1 MSYVAVGGGL
11 NTFVPS
17 TNALATGALQV
28 EFTRAVNTFPITKYA
43 QIVPTQ
49 QMTGYYLRLDSD
61 DNVRVTDVN
70 EFAWPLGNDR
80 PVGKMNQHD
89 FVSFTAARY
98 AYPFYIPNET
108 VKQAAWDVVAQHA
121 RAKAQLAM
129 TARSMRTAT
138 ALTGSAAVTAFTA
151 VGNYY
156 ASGSSISGG
165 ATGWT
170 SSTTNVIQ
178 KGIQTALQRISLAT
192 GGAVRGETDIMMVIS
207 PTIANAL
214 SQTSEVRDYV
224 KNYPA
229 ALPFLQGADTFAKYG
244 LPPNLFGVQ
253 VVVDDSVKVTTRK
266 GAASTTRSFVYGN
279 SAVFVSRPGGLVGV
293 EGSTSFST
301 SSPRASANGAAS
313 TGCTPASGADSTSAR
328 PASPTPSAKTA
339 VRAGVRLMPSARTMS
354 ASRVPA
360 RTTSPNG
367 VLLSSSQHAVTASTD
382 TASTASR

>member
-1 MSYVAVGGGL
+1 MSYVTVGGGL
-11 NTFVPS
+11 NTYVPS

-43 QIVPTQ
+43 QIVPVN
-49 QMTGYYLRLDSD
+49 QMTGYYLRLNSD

-70 EFAWPLGNDR
+70 EFVWPLGNDR
-80 PVGKMNQHD
+80 PVGKMNEHD
-89 FVSFTAARY
+89 FVSFTCQRF

-138 ALTGSAAVTAFTA
+138 ALTTSATFNA

-156 ASGSSISGG
+156 ATGTAISGG
-165 ATGWT
+165 AWNASTG
-170 SSTTNVIQ
+170 NNIQ

-192 GGAVRGETDIMMVIS
+192 GGAVRGETDVMMVIS
-207 PTIANAL
+207 PTIANTL
-214 SQTSEVRDYV
+214 SQTAEVRDYV

-229 ALPFLQGADTFAKYG
+229 ALPFLQGAETFAKYG

-266 GAASTTRSFVYGN
+266 GASSTTRSFVYGN

-293 EGSTSFST
+293 EGSTSFATCQIFAFEDMTVENWDDPKDRRIEGRVIDNST
-301 SSPRASANGAAS
+301 SEVVAPVS
-313 TGCTPASGADSTSAR
+313 
-328 PASPTPSAKTA
+328 
-339 VRAGVRLMPSARTMS
+339 
-354 ASRVPA
+354 
-360 RTTSPNG
+360 G
-367 VLLSSSQHAVTASTD
+367 VLVADVTA
-382 TASTASR
+382 

>member
-11 NTFVPS
+11 NTYVPS

-43 QIVPTQ
+43 QIVPVN

-61 DNVRVTDVN
+61 DNVRITDIN
-70 EFAWPLGNDR
+70 AFQWPLGNDR
-80 PVGKMNQHD
+80 PVGSTNQHD
-89 FVSFTAARY
+89 FVQFACQRF

-129 TARSMRTAT
+129 TGRCIRAAT
-138 ALTGSAAVTAFTA
+138 ALTTSATFNA

-156 ASGSSISGG
+156 ATGNAISGG
-165 ATGWT
+165 AWT
-170 SSTTNVIQ
+170 TSTSNIIQ
-178 KGIQTALQRISLAT
+178 KGIQVALQRIALTT
-192 GGAVRGETDIMMVIS
+192 GGAVRPEADVMMVIS
-207 PTIANAL
+207 PTVANLL
-214 SQTSEVRDYV
+214 SQTTEVQAYV

-229 ALPFLQGADTFAKYG
+229 ALPFLQGSDTFARYG

-253 VVVDDSVKVTTRK
+253 GVVDDSVRVTTRK
-266 GAASTTRSFVYGN
+266 GASSTTRLFIYGN

-301 SSPRASANGAAS
+301 VQVMAFEDMTVENWDDPKDRRIEGRVIDNS
-313 TGCTPASGADSTSAR
+313 TVEVVAPVS
-328 PASPTPSAKTA
+328 
-339 VRAGVRLMPSARTMS
+339 
-354 ASRVPA
+354 
-360 RTTSPNG
+360 G
-367 VLLSSSQHAVTASTD
+367 VLVADVTS
-382 TASTASR
+382 

>member
-1 MSYVAVGGGL
+1 MSYVTVGGGL
-11 NTFVPS
+11 NTYVPS

-43 QIVPTQ
+43 QIVPVN
-49 QMTGYYLRLDSD
+49 QMTGYYLRLNSD
-61 DNVRVTDVN
+61 DNVRVVEAN

-80 PVGKMNQHD
+80 PVGKMNEHD
-89 FVSFTAARY
+89 FVSFTCNRF

-121 RAKAQLAM
+121 RSKAQLAM

-138 ALTGSAAVTAFTA
+138 ALTTSATFNA

-156 ASGSSISGG
+156 ATGTAISGG
-165 ATGWT
+165 AWNASTG
-170 SSTTNVIQ
+170 NNIQ
-178 KGIQTALQRISLAT
+178 KGIQTALQRISLST
-192 GGAVRGETDIMMVIS
+192 GGAVRGETDVMMVIS
-207 PTIANAL
+207 PTIANTL
-214 SQTSEVRDYV
+214 SQTAEVRDYV

-244 LPPNLFGVQ
+244 LPPSLFGVQ

-293 EGSTSFST
+293 EGSTSFATCQIFAFEDMTVENWDDPKDRRIEGRVIDNST
-301 SSPRASANGAAS
+301 SEVVAPVS
-313 TGCTPASGADSTSAR
+313 
-328 PASPTPSAKTA
+328 
-339 VRAGVRLMPSARTMS
+339 
-354 ASRVPA
+354 
-360 RTTSPNG
+360 G
-367 VLLSSSQHAVTASTD
+367 VLVADVTA
-382 TASTASR
+382 

>member
-1 MSYVAVGGGL
+1 MSYVTVGGGL

-61 DNVRVTDVN
+61 DNVRVTETN

-89 FVSFTAARY
+89 FVSFTCNRY

-138 ALTGSAAVTAFTA
+138 ALTTTATFNA

-156 ASGSSISGG
+156 ANGTAISG
-165 ATGWT
+165 AAWTG
-170 SSTTNVIQ
+170 STTNIIQ
-178 KGIQTALQRISLAT
+178 KGIQTALQRISLST

-207 PTIANAL
+207 PTVANLL
-214 SQTSEVRDYV
+214 SQTQEVRDYV

-266 GAASTTRSFVYGN
+266 GPTSQTREFVYGN

-301 SSPRASANGAAS
+301 VQIFAFEDMTVENWDDPRDRRIEGRVIDN
-313 TGCTPASGADSTSAR
+313 STSEVVA
-328 PASPTPSAKTA
+328 PVS
-339 VRAGVRLMPSARTMS
+339 
-354 ASRVPA
+354 
-360 RTTSPNG
+360 G
-367 VLLSSSQHAVTASTD
+367 VLVGNVTA
-382 TASTASR
+382 

>member
-1 MSYVAVGGGL
+1 MSYVTVGGGL
-11 NTFVPS
+11 NTYVPS

-43 QIVPTQ
+43 QIVPVS
-49 QMTGYYLRLDSD
+49 QMTGYYLRLNSD
-61 DNVRVTDVN
+61 DNVRVTDIN

-80 PVGKMNQHD
+80 PVGKMNEHD
-89 FVSFTAARY
+89 FVAFTAQRF

-138 ALTGSAAVTAFTA
+138 ALTTSATFNA

-156 ASGSSISGG
+156 ATGTAISGG
-165 ATGWT
+165 AWT
-170 SSTTNVIQ
+170 TSTTNVIQ

-192 GGAVRGETDIMMVIS
+192 GGAVRGETDVMLVIS
-207 PTIANAL
+207 PTVANLL

-229 ALPFLQGADTFAKYG
+229 ALPFLQGSDTFAKYG

-253 VVVDDSVKVTTRK
+253 VVVDDSVKVTTKK

-293 EGSTSFST
+293 EGSTSFATCQIFAFEDMTVENWDDPKDRRIEGRVIDNST
-301 SSPRASANGAAS
+301 SEVVAPVS
-313 TGCTPASGADSTSAR
+313 
-328 PASPTPSAKTA
+328 
-339 VRAGVRLMPSARTMS
+339 
-354 ASRVPA
+354 
-360 RTTSPNG
+360 G
-367 VLLSSSQHAVTASTD
+367 VLVADVTA
-382 TASTASR
+382 

>member
-11 NTFVPS
+11 NTYVPS

-43 QIVPTQ
+43 QIVPVN

-61 DNVRVTDVN
+61 DNVRITDIN
-70 EFAWPLGNDR
+70 AFQWPLGNDR
-80 PVGKMNQHD
+80 PVGSTNQHD
-89 FVSFTAARY
+89 FVQFACQRF

-129 TARSMRTAT
+129 TGRCIRAAT
-138 ALTGSAAVTAFTA
+138 ALTTSATFNA

-156 ASGSSISGG
+156 ATGNAISGG
-165 ATGWT
+165 AWT
-170 SSTTNVIQ
+170 TSTSNIIQ
-178 KGIQTALQRISLAT
+178 KGIQVALQRIALTT
-192 GGAVRGETDIMMVIS
+192 GGAVRPEADVMMVIS
-207 PTIANAL
+207 PTVANLL
-214 SQTSEVRDYV
+214 SQTTEVQAYV

-229 ALPFLQGADTFAKYG
+229 ALPFLQGSDTFARYG

-253 VVVDDSVKVTTRK
+253 VVVDDSVRVTTRK
-266 GAASTTRSFVYGN
+266 GASSTTRSFIYGN

-301 SSPRASANGAAS
+301 VQVMAFEDMTVENWDDPKDRRIEGRVIDNS
-313 TGCTPASGADSTSAR
+313 TVEVVAPVS
-328 PASPTPSAKTA
+328 
-339 VRAGVRLMPSARTMS
+339 
-354 ASRVPA
+354 
-360 RTTSPNG
+360 G
-367 VLLSSSQHAVTASTD
+367 VLVADVTS
-382 TASTASR
+382 